1 MTDLEK
7 ARLMIN
13 DVDRNM
19 AALFEKRMD
28 AVRLIAQYKKEH
40 GVPVED
46 PEREEHLIQKN
57 TALIENEEYR
67 SLYVRFLRSTMG
79 VSKDMQRRLLDGMRV
94 ACGRVEGGYDIW
106 FERGLLG
113 RAGEFLHLKRKV
125 LIVTDGGVPA
135 VYAQTV
141 AAQCAD
147 PVVCTIPQGE
157 QSKQIHTY
165 TMLLETLVE
174 NRFTRTDC
182 VVAVGGGVVGDLAG
196 FAAATYM
203 RGIDFYNIP
212 TTVLSQVDSSIGG
225 KTAIDFMGLKNLVG
239 AFYPPKAVLI
249 DPDTLSTL
257 SARQV
262 SNGLAEAVK
271 MALTSDSELFTLFE
285 TADLSTPSVLDEI
298 IRRALLVKKQVVEE
312 DEREAGVR
320 KILNFGHTLAHAIE
334 SVYGMDTYYHGEC
347 VALGMVPM
355 CAPAVRE
362 RLLPVLRRLDLPT
375 EIAGD
380 AETVLDACRHDKKM
394 AGDTIT
400 VVYVPQIGSYELKS
414 ISFTEYEKMIREVLG
429 A

>member
-1 MTDLEK
+1 MTLCVK
-7 ARLMIN
+7 TS
-13 DVDRNM
+13 
-19 AALFEKRMD
+19 
-28 AVRLIAQYKKEH
+28 Q
-40 GVPVED
+40 G
-46 PEREEHLIQKN
+46 
-57 TALIENEEYR
+57 T
-67 SLYVRFLRSTMG
+67 
-79 VSKDMQRRLLDGMRV
+79 
-94 ACGRVEGGYDIW
+94 YDIRL
-106 FERGLLG
+106 ERGALNRSG
-113 RAGEFLHLKRKV
+113 QYLHLRRKV
-125 LIVTDGGVPA
+125 LIVTDSGVPA

-141 AAQCAD
+141 ASQCAD

-165 TMLLETLVE
+165 TALLEKLVE
-174 NRFTRTDC
+174 NRFSRTDC

-203 RGIDFYNIP
+203 RGIDYYNIP

-257 SARQV
+257 PARQV

-285 TADLSTPSVLDEI
+285 TADLSSPSVLDEI
-298 IRRALLVKKQVVEE
+298 IHRALLIKKQVVEE
-312 DEREAGVR
+312 DEHEAGLR

-334 SVYGMDTYYHGEC
+334 CVNDMDTYYHGEC
-347 VALGMVPM
+347 VALGKVPM

-362 RLLPVLRRLDLPT
+362 RLLPLLLRLGLPT

-380 AETVLDACRHDKKM
+380 AEAVLDACRHDKKM

-400 VVYVPQIGSYELKS
+400 VVYVPQIGTYELKN
-414 ISFTEYEKMIREVLG
+414 ISFMEYEKLIREVLG